1 MIMPVPAVIV
11 FQEQA
16 RQLAAIQY
24 PIDGYPAGVGADLA
38 EWVDS
43 SQHVIIGELSVEII
57 SSLHNQADSVRLL
70 PVDAVSSW
78 SGYLYRVNSTD
89 GHLSINIE
97 HDGVVLFSGS
107 AADCLQFVS
116 RDSIIMLPLQ
126 PNQSRSMHLKED

>member
-1 MIMPVPAVIV
+1 MPVPAVIV

-16 RQLAAIQY
+16 RQLAAALY

-43 SQHVIIGELSVEII
+43 SQHDIIGELSVHLIAT
-57 SSLHNQADSVRLL
+57 LHNQANGVRLL
-70 PVDAVSSW
+70 PADEVSSW
-78 SGYLYRVNSTD
+78 RGYLYRVNSMD
-89 GHLSINIE
+89 GCLSISIE
-97 HDGVVLFSGS
+97 RDCTVLFSGS

-126 PNQSRSMHLKED
+126 PNQSRSMHLKVD